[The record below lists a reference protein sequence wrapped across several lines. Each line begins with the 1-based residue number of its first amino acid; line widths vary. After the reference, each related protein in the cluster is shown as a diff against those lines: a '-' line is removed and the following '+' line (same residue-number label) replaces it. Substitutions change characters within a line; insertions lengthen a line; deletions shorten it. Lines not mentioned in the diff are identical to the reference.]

1 MNYSA
6 KIRTNCSF
14 YTSLFDLSTLTMS
27 FPLDEVPRVT
37 VVSNGM
43 ERYNDGTSKPS
54 SSIPPRE
61 PSRYSSPPL
70 VLPTSQR
77 IERLPDEYRR
87 WSKHNRISIPIASAQ
102 LFSAVCQRMG
112 NQVENPAKAARDFL
126 LQYYD
131 DLERR
136 RQHHSMDH
144 LSYDLSLLSRESVA
158 LENCGNLFGFQSSAL
173 CLCEVLRSNSKY
185 SSVREIGACDSAIQP
200 WTEDL
205 LSGFEEFIAR
215 CTRQPPRRSSRIAMR
230 NGMRAEKAMPNRV
243 SKVTKSAPSAK
254 ISRRLK

>member
-1 MNYSA
+1 
-6 KIRTNCSF
+6 
-14 YTSLFDLSTLTMS
+14 MS
-27 FPLDEVPRVT
+27 FPLDAVPRVE
-37 VVSNGM
+37 VVFPNGT
-43 ERYNDGTSKPS
+43 ERYNDGTGRPGLSV
-54 SSIPPRE
+54 PPGD
-61 PSRYSSPPL
+61 PSRYSSPPS
-70 VLPTSQR
+70 VQPTSQH

-102 LFSAVCQRMG
+102 LFSAVCQRVG
-112 NQVENPAKAARDFL
+112 NRVENPAKAARDFL

-185 SSVREIGACDSAIQP
+185 SSVRKIGACDSAIQP

-205 LSGFEEFIAR
+205 LSGLEEFVAR
-215 CTRQPPRRSSRIAMR
+215 CTRQPPRRSSRIARR
-230 NGMRAEKAMPNRV
+230 NGAQTEKAIPKRV
-243 SKVTKSAPSAK
+243 SKVTKLARSAK
-254 ISRRLK
+254 INRKPK